1 VSARAAPARWRFAPR
16 QVHVSV
22 FVLLALYAAIAVIQ
36 PSYLEPASIMNFL
49 RRTAPLVVLACGQL
63 TVLLTGGFD
72 LSMGSL
78 VTLTVLG
85 SSILIGNDPARTWG
99 AIGILYLIGLATG
112 LANGLV
118 VSRLRVPSIIATLG
132 TLLAVRG
139 GALLWSGGSPRGYL
153 PENFR
158 FFGRFM
164 WRNVPAL
171 GILPVAVPITAAI
184 VLLFAWLLHR
194 TVFGKQLL
202 AVGDNPRAAL
212 LAGVRVG
219 AVRVA
224 AFVISALAAVTG
236 GILLGGFGGVSND
249 VGQGLELQA
258 IAACVIG
265 GTHLMGGGG
274 TVLGAVAGALTL
286 FALFTLLNLLGLPEP
301 LRVAIQGV
309 ILIAAMALGS
319 LRRGAAGAGRA

>member
-1 VSARAAPARWRFAPR
+1 
-16 QVHVSV
+16 
-22 FVLLALYAAIAVIQ
+22 
-36 PSYLEPASIMNFL
+36 
-49 RRTAPLVVLACGQL
+49 
-63 TVLLTGGFD
+63 
-72 LSMGSL
+72 
-78 VTLTVLG
+78 
-85 SSILIGNDPARTWG
+85 
-99 AIGILYLIGLATG
+99 
-112 LANGLV
+112 
-118 VSRLRVPSIIATLG
+118 
-132 TLLAVRG
+132 
-139 GALLWSGGSPRGYL
+139 
-153 PENFR
+153 
-158 FFGRFM
+158 
-164 WRNVPAL
+164 
-171 GILPVAVPITAAI
+171 
-184 VLLFAWLLHR
+184 LFAWLVHR

-236 GILLGGFGGVSND
+236 GILLGGFAGVSND

-265 GTHLMGGGG
+265 GTQLMGGGG

-301 LRVAIQGV
+301 LRVAIQGA

-319 LRRGAAGAGRA
+319 LRRGVAANEGS

>member
-1 VSARAAPARWRFAPR
+1 MRVRAVLARPSFALR
-16 QVHVSV
+16 QVHVSLL
-22 FVLLALYAAIAVIQ
+22 VLLALYAAIAVIQ
-36 PSYLEPASIMNFL
+36 PSYLEPASVMNFL

-85 SSILIGNDPARTWG
+85 SSILIGNDPARTWW
-99 AIGILYLIGLATG
+99 AISALYLIGLGTG
-112 LANGLV
+112 LVNGLV
-118 VSRLRVPSIIATLG
+118 VSWLRVPSIIATLG

-164 WRNVPAL
+164 WRHVPVL
-171 GILPVAVPITAAI
+171 DILPVAVPIAAVI
-184 VLLFAWLLHR
+184 ALFFAWLVHR
-194 TVFGKQLL
+194 TVFGKQLV

-286 FALFTLLNLLGLPEP
+286 FALFTLLNLLGLQEP
-301 LRVAIQGV
+301 LRVAVQGV
-309 ILIAAMALGS
+309 ILIATMASGS
-319 LRRGAAGAGRA
+319 LRRGAAGGGRA

>member
-1 VSARAAPARWRFAPR
+1 MSGRVARRGFALR
-16 QVHVSV
+16 QVHLSLI
-22 FVLLALYAAIAVIQ
+22 VLLALYAAIVVLQ
-36 PSYLEPASIMNFL
+36 PSYIEPASILNFL
-49 RRTAPLVVLACGQL
+49 RRSAPLVVLACGQL
-63 TVLLTGGFD
+63 VVLLTGGFD

-85 SSILIGNDPARTWG
+85 GSMLIGNDPQRTYSS
-99 AIGILYLIGLATG
+99 IGVLYLLGLGTG
-112 LANGLV
+112 LVNGLV
-118 VSRLRVPSIIATLG
+118 VTLFRVPSFIATLG
-132 TLLAVRG
+132 TLLAVHG
-139 GALLWSGGSPRGYL
+139 GALLWSGGAPRGYL

-164 WRNVPAL
+164 WRGVPWI
-171 GILPVAVPITAAI
+171 GVLPVAVPIAAAI
-184 VLLFAWLLHR
+184 ALLFAWLVHR
-194 TVFGKQLL
+194 TVFGKQVV
-202 AVGDNPRAAL
+202 AIGDNPRAAQ

-224 AFVISALAAVTG
+224 AFVISALAAVSG

-249 VGQGLELQA
+249 VGEGLELQA

-265 GTHLMGGGG
+265 GTQLMGGGG

-301 LRVAIQGV
+301 LRAAIQGV
-309 ILIAAMALGS
+309 ILIAAVASGG
-319 LRRGAAGAGRA
+319 LRRGAAAAGRA

>member
-1 VSARAAPARWRFAPR
+1 MPARRGFGWR
-16 QVHVSV
+16 QVHVSLV
-22 FVLLALYAAIAVIQ
+22 VLLALYAAIAVIQ

-85 SSILIGNDPARTWG
+85 GAMLIGNDPTRTWW
-99 AIGILYLIGLATG
+99 AIGVLYLIGLATG
-112 LANGLV
+112 AVNGLV

-139 GALLWSGGSPRGYL
+139 GALLWSGGSPKGYL
-153 PENFR
+153 PDNFR

-164 WRNVPAL
+164 WRHVPAV
-171 GILPVAVPITAAI
+171 GILPIAVPIAAI
-184 VLLFAWLLHR
+184 IALFFGWLVHR
-194 TVFGKQLL
+194 TVFGKHLV
-202 AVGDNPRAAL
+202 AIGDNPRAAL

-219 AVRVA
+219 AVRVG

-265 GTHLMGGGG
+265 GTQLMGGGG

-301 LRVAIQGV
+301 LRVTIQGV
-309 ILIAAMALGS
+309 ILIAAVALGG
-319 LRRGAAGAGRA
+319 LRRGAAVAGKA